1 MLQVLDPRLED
12 QYSVRAAQKACSLA
26 YYCLS
31 HNPKAR
37 PLMSDVVETLQPL
50 QASSS
55 SESSFQALGSSVLP
69 DRRVHRRLAGSS
81 ISCKPT
87 PNAQCSPGALPA
99 CRVNLQLSKPR
110 THEVAGLI
118 FRAFELSAKA
128 TVLESHSPQHSI
140 IFRGT
145 KAGELLDAERM
156 SRVHPA
162 LRKTDDEEPATTTDR
177 PSVWTVWNKSSM
189 GFHGTDG
196 FSIYD
201 SQGRLAFR
209 VDNYSRKHK
218 CFAGQLL
225 LMDANGKALMALR
238 PQILSMHDR
247 WSGFK
252 GEDGSDPKCRTHVFS
267 MKRRSIL
274 QGCDK
279 AEVYMDGPKDRSSLP
294 HFRTR
299 GCFRRRDCKILDSNG
314 EEVAQISHKKVNR
327 SVTLGD
333 DVFSLIIQPY
343 TDTELIM
350 AFLVIMDR
358 IC

>member
-1 MLQVLDPRLED
+1 MP
-12 QYSVRAAQKACSLA
+12 
-26 YYCLS
+26 
-31 HNPKAR
+31 
-37 PLMSDVVETLQPL
+37 
-50 QASSS
+50 
-55 SESSFQALGSSVLP
+55 
-69 DRRVHRRLAGSS
+69 
-81 ISCKPT
+81 
-87 PNAQCSPGALPA
+87 
-99 CRVNLQLSKPR
+99 
-110 THEVAGLI
+110 
-118 FRAFELSAKA
+118 
-128 TVLESHSPQHSI
+128 
-140 IFRGT
+140 
-145 KAGELLDAERM
+145 
-156 SRVHPA
+156 RVHPT
-162 LRKTDDEEPATTTDR
+162 LRMTDDDEELATTTAR
-177 PSVWTVWNKSSM
+177 PSIWTVWNKSSM

-201 SQGRLAFR
+201 SKGRLAFR

-238 PQILSMHDR
+238 PRILSMHDR

-252 GEDGSDPKCRTHVFS
+252 GEDGLDPKCRTHVFS

-274 QGCDK
+274 QGRDK
-279 AEVYMDGPKDRSSLP
+279 AEVYMDSPDDRSSLP
-294 HFRTR
+294 HFKTE